1 MININLDFTGVLLV
15 FIISVVLW
23 ILSIYK
29 STSDFNDVFI
39 SLFFTIAVLIS
50 FVWVLKILVL

>member
-1 MININLDFTGVLLV
+1 MINIDLDFTGVLLV
-15 FIISVVLW
+15 FIILVILW

-29 STSDFNDVFI
+29 TSSNFNDVFI

-50 FVWVLKILVL
+50 FVWLLKLIVL

>member
-15 FIISVVLW
+15 FIISVILW
-23 ILSIYK
+23 GLSIFK
-29 STSDFNDVFI
+29 SSSNFSDVFI

-50 FVWVLKILVL
+50 FVWLMKLLVL